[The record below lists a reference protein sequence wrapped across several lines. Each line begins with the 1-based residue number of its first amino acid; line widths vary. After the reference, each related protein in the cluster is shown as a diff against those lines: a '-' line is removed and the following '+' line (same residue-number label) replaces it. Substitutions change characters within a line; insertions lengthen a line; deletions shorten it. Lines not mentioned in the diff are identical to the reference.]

1 MSIQIIHSQSLINDF
16 LRLVKPHA
24 PVQPRSSSN
33 LTSINLQSPK
43 VSQLSRATQSK
54 LINILSHTSVVDQKY
69 RDLFNGHISHYGNDH
84 SAADLALT
92 GYFLKQGL
100 SRIEA
105 DLAFRT
111 SKLFRAKWDEK
122 RGSMTYGERTIE
134 KAYNGNFIANVLHT
148 PPLIQTSHANNG
160 QLKTS
165 SIFLSPSNYQ
175 PIYYPFGMPPRE
187 FIGPKICDG
196 TRLFPAMA
204 LSSFVALGGVGK
216 TSLLISIAAHLAAGK
231 SWNLHPL
238 TQQKVAMFF
247 CEETQEEINRKFSAT
262 IDGWSADERK
272 EAIQNFIGVSL
283 LGKDARLTLV
293 SGKQYAGSGI
303 TDDIIQLLADFNLRN
318 GLVILDHMQGFTS
331 GDLNSSETST
341 AISLEANRIVEATG
355 SAVVL
360 AAHVG
365 KKDIKAESIEQGSL
379 VGSLAFENATRQ
391 MSGLTPMSVEQARKY
406 GLEGRHRDYVLLV
419 VAKNSYGAI
428 TEGLWLK
435 KVYSPKFHT
444 VVLEPIDLQVPIPPS
459 KLSEYQKIANR
470 IMGFISKHSFVTR
483 NKLDMLSGTDNE
495 FQASKT
501 KVRDVLKGLIN
512 SEEVIVRKVTEEDRQ
527 KYSVGKQVKEYL
539 ILAPSVAAK
548 MDGRK

>member
-1 MSIQIIHSQSLINDF
+1 MSAQIIHSQTLIDDF
-16 LRLVKPHA
+16 LGLVKPQNSS
-24 PVQPRSSSN
+24 QPKSIGNS
-33 LTSINLQSPK
+33 TSVNPPSPTVK
-43 VSQLSRATQSK
+43 QLSPAIQSK
-54 LINILSHTSVVDQKY
+54 LISILSHTSVVDQKY
-69 RDLFNGHISHYGNDH
+69 RDLFNGRISHYRNDQ
-84 SAADLALT
+84 SAADLALI
-92 GYFLKQGL
+92 GYFHRQGL
-100 SRIEA
+100 SSTEA
-105 DLAFRT
+105 DLAFRA
-111 SKLFRAKWDEK
+111 SKLYRAKWDEK
-122 RGSMTYGERTIE
+122 RGNITYGERTIE
-134 KAYNGNFIANVLHT
+134 TAYNGNTITNTSLNQASHSGNIQPNTT
-148 PPLIQTSHANNG
+148 PN
-160 QLKTS
+160 
-165 SIFLSPSNYQ
+165 FLSPSNYQ
-175 PIYYPFGMPPRE
+175 PTYYPLGMPPRE
-187 FIGPKICDG
+187 FIGPKICNG

-262 IDGWSADERK
+262 IDSWSADERK

-406 GLEGRHRDYVLLV
+406 GLEGRQRDYVLLV

-428 TEGLWLK
+428 TESLWLK

-444 VVLEPIDLQVPIPPS
+444 VVLEPINIQVPIPAS

-470 IMGFISKHSFVTR
+470 IMDYISKHSYITR
-483 NKLDMLSGTDNE
+483 NRLDMLSGTENE
-495 FQASKT
+495 LKASKT

-512 SEEVIVRKVTEEDRQ
+512 SGEVAVHKVTEDDRQ
-527 KYSVGKQVKEYL
+527 KQPIGKQIKEYL
-539 ILAPSVAAK
+539 MLAPSMAAK
-548 MDGRK
+548 MDGRP